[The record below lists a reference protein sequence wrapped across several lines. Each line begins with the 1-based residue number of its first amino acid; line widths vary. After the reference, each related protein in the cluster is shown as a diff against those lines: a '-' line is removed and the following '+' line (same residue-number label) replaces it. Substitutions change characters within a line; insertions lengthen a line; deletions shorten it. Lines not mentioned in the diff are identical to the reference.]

1 MITGLVAFAYI
12 GRSSSL
18 KESQHFWNLEMRNQS
33 HKQVTFGDI
42 DGIII
47 QEDYSTPDFF

>member
-1 MITGLVAFAYI
+1 
-12 GRSSSL
+12 
-18 KESQHFWNLEMRNQS
+18 MRNQS

-47 QEDYSTPDFF
+47 QEDYSTPDFFWSTTASKNVKAGTSE